1 LFLPAHGLPI
11 AGAARIK
18 RVLLEVAETLEKL
31 IGETLAMMN
40 AGAPL
45 NDIIHTVK
53 VAPEMLQ
60 RPYLRP
66 LYDEPEFVVRNLW
79 RMYGG
84 WYDGNPANLKP
95 APDRA
100 LAAELASLAG
110 GAEKLAK
117 RAQQLAADGELRLA
131 CHLVELAVRAE
142 PRPAIYAIRAEIY
155 QKRRDSETSLMAKG
169 IFGHAAGESLAG
181 AGIPDPHAGP
191 Q

>member
-1 LFLPAHGLPI
+1 
-11 AGAARIK
+11 
-18 RVLLEVAETLEKL
+18 
-31 IGETLAMMN
+31 
-40 AGAPL
+40 
-45 NDIIHTVK
+45 VK

-95 APDRA
+95 APDKA
-100 LAAELASLAG
+100 LAAELAALAG

-131 CHLVELAVRAE
+131 SHLVELAVRAE

-155 QKRRDSETSLMAKG
+155 QQRRDSETSLMAKG
-169 IFGHAAGESLAG
+169 IFGHTAGESLAG
-181 AGIPDPHAGP
+181 AGIPDPHAGR